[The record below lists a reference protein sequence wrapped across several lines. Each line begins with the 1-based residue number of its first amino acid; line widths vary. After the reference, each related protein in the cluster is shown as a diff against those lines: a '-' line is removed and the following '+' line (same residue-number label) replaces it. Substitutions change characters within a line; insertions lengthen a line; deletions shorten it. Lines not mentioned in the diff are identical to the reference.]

1 MKQLLENWNKYLNE
15 EKHQPMYIGYEPNM
29 PGVLMAQVLDDSQW
43 NNVVSKSM
51 KIVSKMFQG
60 QQKPEPHEKYHL
72 IDRFVKLGDGSI
84 HKVRTMTRDG
94 KIELYGKELG
104 RHPKISPD
112 DVVAYSVQNVFLTSP
127 SYEEAMENKKSLDD
141 LEERCEKGYKTHPT
155 TKTKKMYGKTYR
167 NCVKAEE

>member
-15 EKHQPMYIGYEPNM
+15 GIDIELGGEEPMYIGYEPNM

-104 RHPKISPD
+104 RHPKISPEEI
-112 DVVAYSVQNVFLTSP
+112 VAYSVQNVFLTSP

-141 LEERCEKGYKTHPT
+141 LASQNNKEPEPEEKSE
-155 TKTKKMYGKTYR
+155 
-167 NCVKAEE
+167 

>member
-1 MKQLLENWNKYLNE
+1 MKQILENWNKYLNE

-72 IDRFVKLGDGSI
+72 IDRFVKLSDGSI
-84 HKVRTMTRDG
+84 HKVKTMTRDG
-94 KIELYGKELG
+94 KIELYGKNLG
-104 RHPKISPD
+104 DI
-112 DVVAYSVQNVFLTSP
+112 Q
-127 SYEEAMENKKSLDD
+127 KSHQIML
-141 LEERCEKGYKTHPT
+141 LHIQF
-155 TKTKKMYGKTYR
+155 KMFS
-167 NCVKAEE
+167 